1 LDERLEMMIED
12 TRQAL
17 LGAKTPAIRR
27 DLAETMKQLIGQRS
41 PWMIRHL
48 EREKG
53 LR

>member
-27 DLAETMKQLIGQRS
+27 DLAETMKQLIGKRS